1 MVSFENV
8 HIRADVEV
16 LRDGYICRGKVR
28 WKGSIAGKTG
38 NWIGIELCE
47 KGKTVRSFNH

>member
-16 LRDGYICRGKVR
+16 LRDGYIHRGKVR
-28 WKGSIAGKTG
+28 WKGRVAGKAG
-38 NWIGIELCE
+38 KWIGIELYE
-47 KGKTVRSFNH
+47 KGKKVVLLA